1 MTGEYKYEILG
12 GAAVVWNKAY
22 SIMLSAGLMMDSKYL
37 KVRKMKN
44 VLFMIILYHI
54 QLLCD
59 ASPGATTAREALSA
73 RPECADVFFSAWSS
87 HLNAPAPV
95 WIPIAPLIKSTTEK
109 TIPWKSSEPNIKNY
123 CFTYFAEKFQLSKL
137 KVATH
142 KAADARNELFW

>member
-54 QLLCD
+54 
-59 ASPGATTAREALSA
+59 
-73 RPECADVFFSAWSS
+73 
-87 HLNAPAPV
+87 
-95 WIPIAPLIKSTTEK
+95 
-109 TIPWKSSEPNIKNY
+109 
-123 CFTYFAEKFQLSKL
+123 
-137 KVATH
+137 
-142 KAADARNELFW
+142 